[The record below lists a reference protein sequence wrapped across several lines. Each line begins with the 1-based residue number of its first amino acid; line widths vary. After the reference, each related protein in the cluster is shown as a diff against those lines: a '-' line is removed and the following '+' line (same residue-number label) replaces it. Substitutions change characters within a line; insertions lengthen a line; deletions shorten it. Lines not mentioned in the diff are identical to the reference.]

1 MTITAADVNKLRKQ
15 TGAGMMDCK
24 KALVETNGDF
34 EAAIDYL
41 RKKGQK
47 VSEKRAGREARE
59 GVVIAISN
67 TEQNSG
73 VVLHLSCETDFV
85 AKNADFVEFAKS
97 LTNLALSKEIESTE
111 ELMNQQLNGVNVSDL
126 IVEQVGKIGE
136 KIEVAQFARIH
147 GELVVPYIHA
157 GYRIGV
163 LLALNKKGSEQL
175 VLTGKD
181 MAMQIAA
188 MSPVAIRPEDVSEE
202 IRNHEFMIGR
212 EQAVDEGKP
221 ENLVEKIATGRL
233 NKFLKENTL
242 MNQQFVKD
250 SSKTVSQMLK
260 EIDPDAGVTG
270 FIRFAIG

>member
-188 MSPVAIRPEDVSEE
+188 MSPVAVRPEDVSEE